1 MNSLKPVIAAVV
13 LVTISLSAFAQ
24 KKTGGFVVDAT
35 NGDPVVGAA
44 VTAGEA
50 WALTDSLGRFEIKAE
65 GGEIMITSLG
75 YKSLK
80 GALYQG
86 MVYRLQVDVLALNE
100 VIVTATENHGLTAS
114 SRIGADAISH
124 IQPSSIADIME
135 LLPGGK
141 SSDPAFGSPQIIN
154 LRSAAPLSTDYST
167 SALGT
172 SFTIDGKPVSN
183 NANLQYTPAYSNLG
197 TNYVNLGTDMR
208 TISTEDIETVDIV
221 RGIASVE
228 NGDLTS
234 GLVKIRR
241 KKGGNDIRARFKSD
255 MKPKLLYL
263 GKGWEWGGEDRT
275 TVNASANLLDS
286 KADPRNPR
294 QNFKRLTGSLR
305 FGKTWTEGLEFTH
318 VSGGSLD
325 YTGSFDDEKSDKNI
339 DDVDGHPAETYKST
353 YNRLSLGLDYSL
365 TAKDRDAFFRSFS
378 LMSSLTAEKDLID
391 RWRNVILSAD
401 EPASVSREPGEHDAI
416 LIPARYEATLQVDGR
431 PFYVFVNSIAKFHAG
446 IHNLKLGA
454 EWNMDKNYG
463 KGSIFDVE
471 RPLSTSSSR
480 RPRAY
485 SDIPA
490 EHSVAAFAEENA
502 VLPLGH
508 FSLEWMLGV
517 RASSFLGASDKYA
530 VNGKIYL
537 DPRANVRLNLPETML
552 KGYRFNAGIYAG
564 FGLHTKTPTMDMLY
578 PDYIYGDAIQ
588 LNYWPV
594 QKELRRINFLVYRI
608 DPTNYDLG
616 AARNVKY
623 EIGADASWNGWSF
636 SADFFLEDMTSGFR
650 GGSEYLSIVKKDYTE
665 TAIDKSALTGPP
677 ALEDIPYVLDTS
689 LVAYGFST
697 NGSRTLKRGIEFTM
711 TSRRI
716 PVLNTKVTLNGAW
729 FRTDYMNSQPEY
741 EHPSKIV
748 NGKPY
753 PYVAIYEKN
762 DGRMYESFNTNVMFD
777 TQVPRLG
784 LIFSTS
790 LQCTWFSGNKSFAD
804 DSRPVAYID
813 KTLVRHEY
821 TEESDADG
829 VLHMMVREFSPELLK
844 YRRSPAYV
852 HVNLK
857 VTKKFYQDKV
867 SSSLFVNR
875 MFSIAP
881 DYHNDKGLIVRRS
894 FVPYFGMEL
903 DFKL

>member
-1 MNSLKPVIAAVV
+1 MNSLKHVIAAFV
-13 LVTISLSAFAQ
+13 LVTISLSSFAQ
-24 KKTGGFVVDAT
+24 KKTGGIVVDAAS
-35 NGDPVVGAA
+35 GDPVVGAA
-44 VTAGEA
+44 VTAGEE
-50 WALTDSLGRFEIKAE
+50 WALTDSLGRFEIKAL

-80 GALYQG
+80 AALYQG

-124 IQPSSIADIME
+124 IQPSSIADILE

-141 SSDPAFGSPQIIN
+141 AYDPAFGSPQIIN
-154 LRSAAPLSTDYST
+154 LRSAAPLSSDYST

-255 MKPKLLYL
+255 MKSKLLYV

-286 KADPRNPR
+286 QADPRNPR

-305 FGKTWTEGLEFTH
+305 FGKTWTKGLGFTH
-318 VSGGSLD
+318 VFNSSLD

-339 DDVDGHPAETYKST
+339 DEIDGLPAETYKST
-353 YNRLSLGLDYSL
+353 YNRLSLGLDYSV
-365 TAKDRDAFFRSFS
+365 TSKDREAFFRCFAVS
-378 LMSSLTAEKDLID
+378 SSLTAEKDLID

-401 EPASVSREPGEHDAI
+401 SPISISREPGEYDAVI
-416 LIPARYEATLQVDGR
+416 IPARYEATLKVDGR
-431 PFYVFVNSIAKFHAG
+431 PFYVFVNSVAKFHAG
-446 IHNLKLGA
+446 IHDLKLGA

-471 RPLSTSSSR
+471 RPLSTASSR
-480 RPRAY
+480 RPRTY

-490 EHSVAAFAEENA
+490 EHSVAVFAEENA
-502 VLPLGH
+502 EIPLGR

-530 VNGKIYL
+530 VNGKIYV
-537 DPRANVRLNLPETML
+537 DPRANIRLNLPETML

-564 FGLHTKTPTMDMLY
+564 VGLHTKTPTMDMLY

-594 QKELRRINFLVYRI
+594 QKEFRRINFLVYRI

-623 EIGADASWNGWSF
+623 EVGADASWNGWSF

-697 NGSRTLKRGIEFTM
+697 NGSRTLKRGIEFTLS
-711 TSRRI
+711 SRRI
-716 PVLNTKVTLNGAW
+716 PKVNTKVTVNGAW

-790 LQCTWFSGNKSFAD
+790 FQCTWFTGNKSFAD

-813 KTLVRHEY
+813 KNLVRHEY
-821 TEESDADG
+821 TDESDADG
-829 VLHMMVREFSPELLK
+829 VLHMMVREFSPEMLK
-844 YRRSPAYV
+844 YRRNPAYV
-852 HVNLK
+852 HINLK
-857 VTKKFYQDKV
+857 ITKKFYQDKV
-867 SSSLFVNR
+867 STSLFVNR

-881 DYHNDKGLIVRRS
+881 DYHNEAGVLVRRS
-894 FVPYFGMEL
+894 TVPYFGMEL